1 MKRLLINVCAV
12 SALTSCIK
20 LADLESVGGA
30 QQARETFMEKFPTAV
45 IDGWGSRLGYFVAE
59 FTIGAYEEEGLD
71 TNCVAWFDENGKWY
85 LTESS
90 MPYADLPQTV
100 LSAFE
105 EGEFADCTVKEVYC
119 LDTPDYVE
127 YAMLIE
133 GNVYGYAQSAYIYY
147 RENGR
152 LHISIVN
159 PRADYTYGDYILS
172 PICHQV
178 GAGTDVDGDLPS

>member
-12 SALTSCIK
+12 SVLTSCIK
-20 LADLESVGGA
+20 LADLESVGGT

-45 IDGWGSRLGYFVAE
+45 IDGWGSRLGYYVAE
-59 FTIGAYEEEGLD
+59 FTIGAYEGGLD
-71 TNCVAWFDENGKWY
+71 TTCVAWFDENGKWY

-90 MPYADLPQTV
+90 MLYADLPQAV
-100 LSAFE
+100 ISAFE
-105 EGEFADCTVKEVYC
+105 QGDFRDCTVKEVYC

-147 RENGR
+147 RESGV

-159 PRADYTYGDYILS
+159 PRSDYTYGDYLLA
-172 PICHQV
+172 PICNKT
-178 GAGTDVDGDLPS
+178 GLSSDVDAVPAS

>member
-12 SALTSCIK
+12 SVLTSCIK
-20 LADLESVGGA
+20 LADLESVGGT

-45 IDGWGSRLGYFVAE
+45 IDGWGSRLGYYVAE
-59 FTIGAYEEEGLD
+59 FTIGAYEGGLD
-71 TNCVAWFDENGKWY
+71 TNCVARLDENGKWY

-90 MPYADLPQTV
+90 MLYADLPQAV
-100 LSAFE
+100 ISAFE
-105 EGEFADCTVKEVYC
+105 QGDFRDCTVKEVYC

-147 RENGR
+147 RESGV

-159 PRADYTYGDYILS
+159 PRSDYTYGDYLLA
-172 PICHQV
+172 PICNKT
-178 GAGTDVDGDLPS
+178 GLSSDVDAVPAS